1 MRPHAESAALTLD
14 DGQVTVPEFGTGLR
28 ARLDLVGS
36 PTAEPAEPPAAEPV
50 ELTAAEPAELPIAEP
65 VERPAAAEPVEL
77 PAAEPVELPIAEPV
91 ERPAAAPVDLQADA
105 RIERPA
111 VAPIELPSDVHVE
124 HAVAV
129 RRDVSPELMMVS
141 PEAQDP
147 ESVLAQLLAKRVRA
161 ARREPLGVMLAEAGL
176 LDEAEIDLALR
187 TARRHGK
194 RLGEV
199 LTDLGLVTPAEI
211 VRFVAE
217 QRGLPFFDVASLP
230 VDYSAARLLPA
241 DYARRF
247 RTLPIGFVRGLPVV
261 ALADPSDD
269 EAIDGARSVLRGAE
283 FVASPEEAILSQLAR
298 LYVRAV

>member
-1 MRPHAESAALTLD
+1 MRPQAESAALTLD
-14 DGQVTVPEFGTGLR
+14 DGRVTVPEFGTGLR
-28 ARLDLVGS
+28 ARLDVVGS
-36 PTAEPAEPPAAEPV
+36 
-50 ELTAAEPAELPIAEP
+50 
-65 VERPAAAEPVEL
+65 RAAEPVEL
-77 PAAEPVELPIAEPV
+77 PAAEPVELSAAEPVELPVEPVERPVATPVELPTDPHV
-91 ERPAAAPVDLQADA
+91 ERPAAAPVELPTDA
-105 RIERPA
+105 HFERPA
-111 VAPIELPSDVHVE
+111 PAPIEMPSDVHVE

-141 PEAQDP
+141 PEPQDL
-147 ESVLAQLLAKRVRA
+147 ESVLAQLLAQRVRA
-161 ARREPLGVMLAEAGL
+161 ARREPLGALLAEAGL
-176 LDEAEIDLALR
+176 IAEAEIDLALR

-199 LTDLGLVTPAEI
+199 LTDLGLVTPADI

-217 QRGLPFFDVASLP
+217 QRGLPFVDVASLP
-230 VDYSAARLLPA
+230 VDHSAARLLPA

-269 EAIDGARSVLRGAE
+269 EAIDGARSVLRAAE